1 LDLGSADCHRG
12 EIVISD
18 SLGNFPDTLKM
29 YRHFVLYQKNI
40 EHGEVKKRPFDWL
53 GGHRGNDS
61 PELQLDFGDALKKLG
76 ARTDLGIAIYQPEGG
91 TCVPY
96 AGGNAYLH
104 ILDCDGFIAKV
115 NGKPTMLEQGW
126 NIVDNCSGSYSEETV
141 SGTGFKIFVLS
152 DLEPQTKRTFKLNPN
167 SFAELYPAVKKYGS
181 SHAVES
187 FSKGFWNA
195 ITGQVIHKDYAQL
208 KFIPKEQLLRVF
220 AYLKSLGP
228 EKASDGVSDISEI
241 VARREFLNKYGLI
254 TALSKINNQSEAIW
268 NDIAYSLARII
279 GAPGID
285 LFIGFSRG
293 DYNGKPYDKYCED
306 EVRKRY
312 ARALLEVQKKPA
324 GYGLSHLSRL
334 SGLPISAITLEIGSV
349 AVSVPGV
356 TAAELA
362 TQEFPPLEWV
372 VDGILPEGS
381 YLLSARPKVG
391 KSWLGLQICLGV
403 AYGERVLGRDVKR
416 GKAIY
421 LALEDNHRRLQSRL
435 RQLRPT
441 GYATEDLIL
450 HTKWAR
456 FHEGGVEALIKVI
469 KEHQPRIIVI
479 DTLAKVRPPGGR
491 NSGIY
496 EADYGALAPI
506 TEVANKYRTT
516 ILIIHHNRKG
526 KAETDPLEQISG
538 SLGLAGAVDGALVI
552 DGNRGDPSYTLSLIG
567 RDIPNDDDLAIT
579 LQKNG
584 QWVVLGAAREVFI
597 SRERQALKELLLLHP
612 EGLKPRDVVDL
623 TGKKSGSVRKL
634 MNAMARDGQLVN
646 IKGTYSL
653 PKLESNS
660 DEGSARGSNGNSGNT
675 SASDAIDSDL
685 EVTELP
691 VLHG

>member
-1 LDLGSADCHRG
+1 MNSAPFNH
-12 EIVISD
+12 
-18 SLGNFPDTLKM
+18 FPDLLKTQ
-29 YRHFVLYQKNI
+29 RHFVLYRKSI
-40 EHGEVKKRPFDWL
+40 EQGEVKKRPFDWL
-53 GGHRGNDS
+53 GGNRGNDS
-61 PELQLDFGDALKKLG
+61 PDLQLGFEDAIQKLNT
-76 ARTDLGIAIYQPEGG
+76 RPDLGMAIYQPQGG
-91 TCVPY
+91 TSVPY
-96 AGGNAYLH
+96 NGGTAYLH
-104 ILDCDGFIAKV
+104 IIDCDGFIAEV
-115 NGKPTMLEQGW
+115 DGKLKMLECGW
-126 NIVDNCSGSYSEETV
+126 DIIDKCSGSYSETTA
-141 SGTGFKIFVLS
+141 SRTGFKIFVLS
-152 DLEPQTKRTFKLNPN
+152 DLEPQRKLTFKLPPN
-167 SFAELYPAVKKYGS
+167 HFAELYPTIKKYSS
-181 SHAVES
+181 SHAVEV
-187 FSKGFWNA
+187 FSGGFWNV
-195 ITGQVIHKDYAQL
+195 ITGDLLHRDFSEL
-208 KFIPKEQLLRVF
+208 KFLSKQGLLEIF
-220 AYLKSLGP
+220 AYLESLAPQKP
-228 EKASDGVSDISEI
+228 EKVE
-241 VARREFLNKYGLI
+241 VAADEQVVTREFPNKYGVI
-254 TALSKINNQSEAIW
+254 TALSKIDNQSETIW
-268 NDIAYSLARII
+268 NEVAYCLARIL
-279 GAPGID
+279 GGSGMD
-285 LFIGFSRG
+285 LFVGFSRG
-293 DYNGKPYDKYCED
+293 DYNGSPYDKYIED

-324 GYGLSHLSRL
+324 GYGLPHLSRL

-349 AVSVPGV
+349 AASVPGV

-403 AYGERVLGRDVKR
+403 AYGEPVLGRDVKQ

-450 HTKWAR
+450 HTKWPR
-456 FHEGGVEALIKVI
+456 FNEGGVEALVKLIE
-469 KEHQPRIIVI
+469 EHQPRIIVI

-491 NSGIY
+491 NNGIY
-496 EADYGALAPI
+496 ESDYSALAPI

-538 SLGLAGAVDGALVI
+538 SLGLSGAVDGALII

-567 RDIPNDDDLAIT
+567 RDIPADDDLAIT

-597 SRERQALKELLLLHP
+597 SRERQAVKELLLLHP
-612 EGLKPRDVVDL
+612 GGLKPRDVVDL
-623 TGKKSGSVRKL
+623 TGKKASSIRKL
-634 MNAMARDGQLVN
+634 MTAMARDGQLVN

-653 PKLESNS
+653 PALV
-660 DEGSARGSNGNSGNT
+660 GSNGNCGEDGVLGSSGN
-675 SASDAIDSDL
+675 SGNSGNISNSDALDSDL

-691 VLHG
+691 